1 MYTPLLGSACD
12 VLESFSS
19 DKMFDFVFID
29 ANKREYIKN
38 FELIKPHLLPNA
50 IICADN
56 VNSHREKVQ
65 TYLDA
70 IIADDDFQTEIL
82 DLPAGLAI
90 SYKLN

>member
-12 VLESFSS
+12 IMEGFDS
-19 DKMFDFVFID
+19 DKRFDFVFID
-29 ANKREYIKN
+29 ANKREYVKN

-50 IICADN
+50 IIAADN

-70 IIADDDFQTEIL
+70 VMADGDFQTEIL
-82 DLPAGLAI
+82 DLPAGLSV
-90 SYKLN
+90 SYKRN